1 MEIHEALE
9 FSQTEPLLPFLLI
22 GGYAVAAH
30 GHTRP
35 TYDVDFMVLRHQR
48 DKWNER
54 FQAAGLEL
62 YAENDI
68 FAQYGRGEDQWGL
81 DLMFVKQE
89 TFDEM
94 WEASLEAEFDG
105 VSARVPSLDHV
116 LALKLHALKQSL
128 PHRTAKDAGDVEI
141 MLRRNNIDLQTERY
155 KELFLKY
162 GTEEIYETF
171 CRILRH
177 P

>member
-1 MEIHEALE
+1 MELHDALK
-9 FSQTEPLLPFLLI
+9 FTQTVPHLPFLLI

-35 TYDVDFMVLRHQR
+35 TYDVDFMVLRDQR
-48 DKWNER
+48 DQWNQR
-54 FQAAGLEL
+54 FQDAGLEL
-62 YAENDI
+62 YAENRI
-68 FAQYGRGEDQWGL
+68 FAQYGCGEDEWGL
-81 DLMFVKQE
+81 DLMFVDQK

-94 WEASLEAEFDG
+94 WAASEEAEFDG
-105 VSARVPSLDHV
+105 ATTRVPSLDHV
-116 LALKLHALKQSL
+116 LALKLHALKQAL